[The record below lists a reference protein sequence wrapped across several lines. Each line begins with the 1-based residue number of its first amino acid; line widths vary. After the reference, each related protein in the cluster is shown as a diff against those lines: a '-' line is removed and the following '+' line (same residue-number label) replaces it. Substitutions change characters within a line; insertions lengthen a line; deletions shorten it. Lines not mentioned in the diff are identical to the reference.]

1 MSYLEGAVES
11 WPTSG
16 GSPLPTRLQG
26 GRRFSGI
33 RNAQITRFIGDLFH
47 GTEHHSIRL
56 TISESGVDTSDIT
69 IEGCACPTV
78 PYATLSGE
86 QLEQFISF
94 VCVKDLTIWAHCD
107 NWFWVANIDDEE
119 LEKLIDSFI
128 TSPHR

>member
-1 MSYLEGAVES
+1 MSYLEDAVER

-16 GSPLPTRLQG
+16 GSPLPTRLEG

-33 RNAQITRFIGDLFH
+33 RNDHINKFIGDLFH
-47 GTEHHSIRL
+47 GTEYHSIRL
-56 TISESGVDTSDIT
+56 TISEVGVGKSDIT

-86 QLEQFISF
+86 QLEQFMGF
-94 VCVKDLTIWAHCD
+94 ACVKDLTIWAHCD
-107 NWFWVANIDDEE
+107 HWFWIANLEDEE

-128 TSPHR
+128 TSLHR